1 MRLTREVKTLSKRY
15 SIIFTGVGSVSHL
28 SFAKNYCDGFFLIG
42 GKRNSPSTIL
52 KHFFLVARL
61 LLTKKIN
68 SIHVVNEQLMIFFYP
83 MMLFKYSVLDI
94 FDSIFLRLSVGGNKW
109 MLVKWLIYKPMNVII
124 TTDENRKSLLPSF
137 ARKKT
142 IVVGNYPM
150 RFNTNIKQTDNQYIT
165 IFYYGSLNSHRGSD
179 LLKNLMKVRKDIRV
193 IAAGW
198 VYDKANEDLV
208 NSSGIQYL
216 GILSEQEA
224 LKVASRDC
232 DYIWCLFEPDN
243 QNYIYASPNKL
254 YDGIQVETAIVINS
268 EAKISEFVKQ
278 ENIGVV
284 VDNYYTTEYEKV
296 AQMLIE
302 KKGTF
307 TFSHALREKYNWE
320 NQEEVLLQTHDT
332 R

>member
-1 MRLTREVKTLSKRY
+1 
-15 SIIFTGVGSVSHL
+15 
-28 SFAKNYCDGFFLIG
+28 
-42 GKRNSPSTIL
+42 
-52 KHFFLVARL
+52 
-61 LLTKKIN
+61 
-68 SIHVVNEQLMIFFYP
+68 
-83 MMLFKYSVLDI
+83 
-94 FDSIFLRLSVGGNKW
+94 
-109 MLVKWLIYKPMNVII
+109 MNVII

-179 LLKNLMKVRKDIRV
+179 LLMNLMKVRKDIRV

-254 YDGIQVETAIVINS
+254 YDGIQVKTPIIINK
-268 EAKISEFVKQ
+268 EALISEFVKNY
-278 ENIGVV
+278 NIGIVI
-284 VDNYYTTEYEKV
+284 DSYYTTEYGKV
-296 AQMLIE
+296 VQLLIE
-302 KKGTF
+302 RKGTF
-307 TFSHALREKYNWE
+307 DFPEELREKYNWE
-320 NQEEVLLQTHDT
+320 IQEDVLLQAHN
-332 R
+332 RS